1 MGYSHKITLAAAFSC
16 CVTLPL
22 PAAANSKAEKL
33 YQLSLADLSKVEITS
48 ATGNSTP
55 LDKAPATASVITA
68 DEIAATGAR
77 TLAEVLETV
86 PGLHVG
92 LSTLSRLEPVYS
104 IRGIH
109 AGFNPH
115 VLLLMNGV
123 PVQFALQGGR
133 PVMFRYPVKS
143 IARVEVIRGPG
154 SAIYGADAYSGVIN
168 IITKGGG
175 DSFDDEVG
183 TRAGS
188 FGMRDAWVVGGW
200 SPGAFALNYSVEYQ
214 RSDGDDGRVLEADLQ
229 TTFDTFFGTQASLA
243 PGPLSTRYEVTN
255 IQLQANYK
263 NLVGNMWA
271 WVSNDSGLGAGG
283 AQALDYEGNDEN
295 TLLLND
301 ITYQTDEW
309 FDGWSNSIK
318 GSYLY
323 YKNQAEFVLFPP
335 NAEVPIGPDGNIDFT
350 SSNFVSFSDGLKG
363 NPGGTTE
370 DSQID
375 LVSIYTGWERH
386 QWRIATGMRQ
396 QRFDSSESKNFGP
409 GVIDGSDPVV
419 DGSLTDVSNSE
430 FVFVQDVS
438 RKIKY
443 VSLQDEWQI
452 QADWKLTAGVRYDDY
467 SDFGSTTNLRG
478 ALIWV
483 ANEKL
488 TTKMLYGSAF
498 RAPSFSEQFNRNNPV
513 VIGNPNLN
521 PEVIDTYELVA
532 NLNLQE
538 NLQSSISLFSF
549 DAEDMIEYVPDVG
562 SPTNTAQNVGDL
574 KGYGAEWEIRWDVS
588 NDLQLKGNYS
598 WQSVEDTQSGE
609 NVAEAPQSQLFIN
622 AGWRYCSVCYMNAAF
637 NWVAQRDRERANGD
651 ERKSLDDY
659 FNIDLTLDFLIPRT
673 SIKATLAFR
682 NITDEERREPSD
694 GQSVMEDFPLEGR
707 SAWVST
713 SYQF

>member
-1 MGYSHKITLAAAFSC
+1 M
-16 CVTLPL
+16 
-22 PAAANSKAEKL
+22 
-33 YQLSLADLSKVEITS
+33 
-48 ATGNSTP
+48 
-55 LDKAPATASVITA
+55 
-68 DEIAATGAR
+68 
-77 TLAEVLETV
+77 
-86 PGLHVG
+86 
-92 LSTLSRLEPVYS
+92 
-104 IRGIH
+104 
-109 AGFNPH
+109 
-115 VLLLMNGV
+115 
-123 PVQFALQGGR
+123 
-133 PVMFRYPVKS
+133 
-143 IARVEVIRGPG
+143 
-154 SAIYGADAYSGVIN
+154 
-168 IITKGGG
+168 
-175 DSFDDEVG
+175 
-183 TRAGS
+183 
-188 FGMRDAWVVGGW
+188 
-200 SPGAFALNYSVEYQ
+200 
-214 RSDGDDGRVLEADLQ
+214 
-229 TTFDTFFGTQASLA
+229 
-243 PGPLSTRYEVTN
+243 
-255 IQLQANYK
+255 
-263 NLVGNMWA
+263 
-271 WVSNDSGLGAGG
+271 
-283 AQALDYEGNDEN
+283 
-295 TLLLND
+295 LLND

-609 NVAEAPQSQLFIN
+609 NVAEAPQSQLFISGGIVPY
-622 AGWRYCSVCYMNAAF
+622 A
-637 NWVAQRDRERANGD
+637 
-651 ERKSLDDY
+651 
-659 FNIDLTLDFLIPRT
+659 I
-673 SIKATLAFR
+673 
-682 NITDEERREPSD
+682 
-694 GQSVMEDFPLEGR
+694 
-707 SAWVST
+707 
-713 SYQF
+713 